1 MYLKRVLKESSMRKG
16 FTLVEIMIVVSLV
29 VILVMLAA
37 PGILR
42 SRLIANEGTA
52 IANLKAINNACQL
65 YHMNNDQYPNSLI
78 SLSEAT
84 PPYLDSVL
92 ASGEKQSYGFAYA
105 IVSND
110 SFTVNA
116 NPLSTGLLK
125 GRYFYLDE
133 SGVIR
138 AKSGSA
144 AGADDEIVK

>member
-1 MYLKRVLKESSMRKG
+1 MRRG

-42 SRLIANEGTA
+42 SRVIANEGA
-52 IANLKAINNACQL
+52 ALGNLKAINNACQL
-65 YHMNNDQYPNSLI
+65 YHMNNDAYPDSLF
-78 SLSEAT
+78 SLSDAT

-92 ASGEKQSYGFAYA
+92 ASGEKQSYSFAYA
-105 IVSND
+105 FISND

-133 SGVIR
+133 TGIIR
-138 AKSGSA
+138 ANYGSP
-144 AGADDEIVK
+144 AGAGDETVK

>member
-1 MYLKRVLKESSMRKG
+1 MKRG

-42 SRLIANEGTA
+42 SRVIANEGA
-52 IANLKAINNACQL
+52 ALGNLKAINNACQL
-65 YHMNNDQYPNSLI
+65 YHMNNDAYPDSL
-78 SLSEAT
+78 STLSEAT

-92 ASGEKQSYGFAYA
+92 ASGEKLSYSFIYA
-105 IVSND
+105 LVTND

-133 SGVIR
+133 LGAIR
-138 AKSGSA
+138 ANSGSP
-144 AGADDEIVK
+144 AGAGDEIVK